1 MKKINIF
8 VFIVLNIFFLPP
20 AFGLLGVRI
29 LGDII
34 FDDNNYI
41 LLFFLFLILIPLKFS
56 IFPVFYKITNK
67 NNIIIPFFTKMKN
80 LFFATKILFA
90 ALITDI
96 LSIILSMVPIF
107 IREFSSFKNFG
118 QIFIVVFIVYYVSSL
133 GGLFTTYFS
142 FLIWYKLTHRN
153 KTEIIKNQ

>member
-20 AFGLLGVRI
+20 VFGLLGVRI

-56 IFPVFYKITNK
+56 IFPVFYEITNK
-67 NNIIIPFFTKMKN
+67 NNIIIPFLEKMKN
-80 LFFATKILFA
+80 KYFA
-90 ALITDI
+90 AKVLFLALVTDI
-96 LSIILSMVPIF
+96 FSIIISIWFVF
-107 IREFSSFKNFG
+107 IKEFFSFEYFG
-118 QIFIVVFIVYYVSSL
+118 QIFLIIFVVYYLSSL
-133 GGLFTTYFS
+133 GGLFASYLS
-142 FLIWYKLTHRN
+142 LIIWLKIKN
-153 KTEIIKNQ
+153 KTEIV